1 MSSLRQVS
9 SCKRS
14 DSLLRFRRT
23 LLHHFQLLPGTVN
36 ASSPHERFAATPH
49 ARRAPYRLVWQTR
62 RAATAGRS
70 AVGRTVAN
78 LDHLLAR
85 LRASYADFEVVS
97 ADFARMPLREQMA
110 TTFGADV
117 FAGVHGAGLGHGLW
131 MRPGSALI
139 EVLLPQY
146 VMGLFS
152 NLARW
157 IGANYLSW
165 LHDSPKQ
172 RAGTCNCAPSSSD

>member
-1 MSSLRQVS
+1 
-9 SCKRS
+9 
-14 DSLLRFRRT
+14 
-23 LLHHFQLLPGTVN
+23 
-36 ASSPHERFAATPH
+36 
-49 ARRAPYRLVWQTR
+49 
-62 RAATAGRS
+62 
-70 AVGRTVAN
+70 
-78 LDHLLAR
+78 
-85 LRASYADFEVVS
+85 
-97 ADFARMPLREQMA
+97 MPLREQMA